1 MDNNTEKKSA
11 EVSPAEDKT
20 AQASVEFTVEERFS
34 GDSASG
40 KNAIPEEVSSMASAE
55 VRAEIEKLASS
66 IEELAKKN
74 SNVSETT
81 ARAITELRSR
91 SEIFEKSVRQISKAS
106 KNTLLLMSII
116 AVIGLGLFLVISVF
130 LVAELRKTR
139 SAFNSFES
147 KISEASPMASQLA
160 QVLNEITELSKNQES
175 VHLAITQ
182 FDKNIESNLNKT
194 SPEKQFQAIEKL
206 MIVQSNRLAKLER
219 EIQQAKVSSWKSE
232 AAVLR
237 KEIESAFRTQKEWT
251 EAAAKRAAAPPA
263 DIKPVDTRPQYPRP
277 DNRQAVTTP

>member
-1 MDNNTEKKSA
+1 MDNNSEKKSA

-20 AQASVEFTVEERFS
+20 AQAGAELTVEERFS
-34 GDSASG
+34 EDSASG
-40 KNAIPEEVSSMASAE
+40 KNAIPEEASSMASAE
-55 VRAEIEKLASS
+55 VRAEMEKLASS
-66 IEELAKKN
+66 IEGLSRKN

-81 ARAITELRSR
+81 ARAIRELRSQ
-91 SEIFEKSVRQISKAS
+91 SEIFEKSVRQISKGS
-106 KNTLLLMSII
+106 RNTLLLISII
-116 AVIGLGLFLVISVF
+116 AVIGLGLFSVISVF

-160 QVLNEITELSKNQES
+160 QVLNEIAELSKNQES

-206 MIVQSNRLAKLER
+206 MIVQGNRLAKLER
-219 EIQQAKVSSWKSE
+219 EIQQAKVSSRKSE
-232 AAVLR
+232 ATVLR

-251 EAAAKRAAAPPA
+251 EAAAKRAAAPPS

-277 DNRQAVTTP
+277 DNRQSVTTP